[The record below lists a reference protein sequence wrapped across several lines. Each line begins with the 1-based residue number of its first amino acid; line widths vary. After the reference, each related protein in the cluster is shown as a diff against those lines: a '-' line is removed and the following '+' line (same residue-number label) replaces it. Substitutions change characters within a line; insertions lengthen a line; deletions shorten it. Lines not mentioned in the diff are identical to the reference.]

1 MGKADVNVN
10 IWLSEKK
17 RFANLFNGVIY
28 GGRQVILPEDL
39 EEVNPV
45 SSVSVKNRTGKTKN
59 MKKYRDIIMKWRNQA
74 TFVLLANESQD
85 MVHYAMPHKVML
97 YDGMDYEP
105 TKTEQKNR
113 TAVGASYRRRISVAI
128 SKKGS
133 IDTDYFI
140 SLLLWFRTVGWTC

>member
-74 TFVLLANESQD
+74 TLVLLANESQD
-85 MVHYAMPHKVML
+85 KVHYAMPHKVCFM
-97 YDGMDYEP
+97 MEWI
-105 TKTEQKNR
+105 TKHRFGIIGKTLMTDE
-113 TAVGASYRRRISVAI
+113 SRI
-128 SKKGS
+128 KKQVS
-133 IDTDYFI
+133 
-140 SLLLWFRTVGWTC
+140 R

>member
-85 MVHYAMPHKVML
+85 MV
-97 YDGMDYEP
+97 P

-140 SLLLWFRTVGWTC
+140 SLLLWLRTVGWTC